1 MGAIH
6 LNSKYLARL
15 TAAVLIAAAASSAHA
30 GVRAGSY
37 AYANGAVLAGS
48 NQASGPSGSV
58 SSNLATTYSFSGT
71 DPTYEAHTY
80 DWTVTSQASSTV
92 GVVKFG
98 VTSTVT
104 NPFATSFSDNVPYVT
119 QDPVD
124 PEVFYVNPD
133 GTPSEVSIQAFA
145 IFSDV
150 FTVGGDAAFVQFAL
164 HLDGEVQSDFASYAR
179 ALVYG
184 SDLLDAYQSESVY
197 SYGGG
202 STDVT
207 ILSKYLPVVDHHV
220 TFGLNAEALVF
231 QFLDRTGNFGD
242 FSSINASVN
251 FLNTLAFSSV
261 QGYGADMT
269 TPTVITSLSGADNT
283 SFNTL
288 QGVTS
293 SAPEPSTWAL
303 SICGFALAGAS
314 LRQRRR
320 VAHARK
326 AGTRTIFRPGV
337 SGTMSKGC
345 VS

>member
-1 MGAIH
+1 M
-6 LNSKYLARL
+6 NSKYLARL
-15 TAAVLIAAAASSAHA
+15 TAAVLVAVAATSAQA

-48 NQASGPSGSV
+48 NQASSPSGSV

-71 DPTYEAHTY
+71 DPTYEPHTY

-98 VTSTVT
+98 VTSMVT
-104 NPFATSFSDNVPYVT
+104 NPFATSFSDNAPYVT

-124 PEVFYVNPD
+124 PEVFYVNSD

-184 SDLLDAYQSESVY
+184 GDLLDFYVSE
-197 SYGGG
+197 GGA
-202 STDVT
+202 TDVT

-231 QFLDRTGNFGD
+231 QFLDRTGNYGD
-242 FSSINASVN
+242 FSDINASVS
-251 FLNTLAFSSV
+251 FLNTLSFSSV
-261 QGYGADMT
+261 QGYAADMT
-269 TPTVITSLSGADNT
+269 TTTAITNLSGADNT
-283 SFNTL
+283 SFNAL
-288 QGVTS
+288 RGVTPV
-293 SAPEPSTWAL
+293 PEPSTWAL
-303 SICGFALAGAS
+303 LISGFALAGGA

-320 VAHARK
+320 LAQPQK
-326 AGTRTIFRPGV
+326 A
-337 SGTMSKGC
+337 
-345 VS
+345 